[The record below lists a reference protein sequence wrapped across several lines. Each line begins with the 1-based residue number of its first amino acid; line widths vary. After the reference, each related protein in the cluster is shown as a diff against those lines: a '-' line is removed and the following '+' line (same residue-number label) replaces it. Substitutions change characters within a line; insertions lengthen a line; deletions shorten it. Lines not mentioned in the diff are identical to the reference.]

1 MVVKNLSDKDTRRK
15 KFQRFFVMG
24 VVLLVVALIISII
37 PTVFIGSINGRIDF
51 LELKDNL
58 NEAEQEMLTDLEW
71 SKIWWETTQTTM
83 FGPIST
89 ILFVIGFVLIA
100 YGLVVRFA

>member
-1 MVVKNLSDKDTRRK
+1 MKNLSDKDTRRK

-24 VVLLVVALIISII
+24 VVLLVVALIIWII